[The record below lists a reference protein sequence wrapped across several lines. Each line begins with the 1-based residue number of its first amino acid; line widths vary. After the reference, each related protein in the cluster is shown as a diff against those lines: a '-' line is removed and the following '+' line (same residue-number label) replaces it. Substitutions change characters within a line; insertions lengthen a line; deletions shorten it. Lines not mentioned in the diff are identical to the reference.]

1 MTRISSVELIL
12 NDIVK
17 IIETSNSLEEV
28 KAMLVNV
35 LLKKQ
40 ELKSIHKQ
48 EVTSAYIAS
57 NWDATRADA
66 ESYYDDEYG
75 SKKSL

>member
-1 MTRISSVELIL
+1 MTKVSSVELIL
-12 NDIVK
+12 NDITK

-28 KAMLVNV
+28 KLMLENV

-48 EVTSAYIAS
+48 EVTSAYITS
-57 NWDATRADA
+57 NWDSTRIEA
-66 ESYYDDEYG
+66 EHYYDEEYG
-75 SKKSL
+75 NKKSL

>member
-12 NDIVK
+12 NDITK

-28 KAMLVNV
+28 KAMLENV

-40 ELKSIHKQ
+40 ELK
-48 EVTSAYIAS
+48 
-57 NWDATRADA
+57 
-66 ESYYDDEYG
+66 
-75 SKKSL
+75 